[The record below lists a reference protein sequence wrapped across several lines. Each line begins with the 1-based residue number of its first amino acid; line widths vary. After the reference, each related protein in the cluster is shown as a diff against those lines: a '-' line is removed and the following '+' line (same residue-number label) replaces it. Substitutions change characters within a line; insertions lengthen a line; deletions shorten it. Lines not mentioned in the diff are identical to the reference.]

1 VYGEEGVP
9 TAEELLQVEKEMQ
22 LQETLI
28 KGYQKENE
36 RLTRAVKETEQRE
49 EDSKR
54 RYFSENEKL
63 NATVNNLKN
72 RIQSTTGA
80 DVGGVGGGVG
90 GVVGGVVGGESS
102 TTALAIQ
109 LGMELEKDAH
119 ILQLTEDLINQ
130 KKTFTRERDTQKFE
144 ISDLQRQLRVAK
156 DAVSRMRANTK
167 MDQTQR
173 VDTQRKWKGEWKW
186 KWKWKWWY
194 LLFDLI
200 V

>member
-80 DVGGVGGGVG
+80 DVGGVGGGV
-90 GVVGGVVGGESS
+90 VGGVVGGESS

-109 LGMELEKDAH
+109 LGMELEKDTH

-186 KWKWKWWY
+186 TGVWKAVWKGEWK
-194 LLFDLI
+194 
-200 V
+200 

>member
-1 VYGEEGVP
+1 M
-9 TAEELLQVEKEMQ
+9 EKEMQ

-80 DVGGVGGGVG
+80 DVGGVGGGV
-90 GVVGGVVGGESS
+90 VGGVVGGESS

-109 LGMELEKDAH
+109 LGMELEKDTH

-173 VDTQRKWKGEWKW
+173 VDTQRKWKWKGEWK
-186 KWKWKWWY
+186 
-194 LLFDLI
+194 
-200 V
+200 

>member
-1 VYGEEGVP
+1 M
-9 TAEELLQVEKEMQ
+9 EKEMQ

-80 DVGGVGGGVG
+80 DVGGVG

-194 LLFDLI
+194 LLFHLI

>member
-1 VYGEEGVP
+1 M
-9 TAEELLQVEKEMQ
+9 EKEMQ

-36 RLTRAVKETEQRE
+36 RLTRAVKEAEQRE

-80 DVGGVGGGVG
+80 DVGGVGGSVG
-90 GVVGGVVGGESS
+90 GSAGGSAGGVVGGESS
-102 TTALAIQ
+102 TTALAMQ

-173 VDTQRKWKGEWKW
+173 VDTQRKWKWKGEWK
-186 KWKWKWWY
+186 
-194 LLFDLI
+194 
-200 V
+200 